1 MLSVNFFNNHIM
13 PIVFDICRI
22 GKEESVASGIK
33 AAAAKGIE
41 YLLVMEN
48 GRPFG
53 IVALNSL
60 LSEIDR
66 LSDLV
71 WQDFTDSHFYL
82 VQEEDLEQL
91 QLQEIPDRFVLI
103 QKGSEYAGVMD
114 LKHTPSYYK
123 QMLYGT
129 IGIMDSILN
138 SAYNGIIALDEG
150 KNIVG
155 INKSAADFYGVEEK
169 DVIDQPLKVKIPQS
183 ALNDFIFELEP
194 SVLNKLQIGN
204 KYVQANRTS
213 MRIRGRIAGGI
224 SVFQD
229 ITNSEAVN
237 KELAVVKENEKFLES
252 VIANSYDGI
261 YLTDRNGLTLA
272 VNQSYERITGIDKE
286 QLVGKHMKN
295 LVAQGLLSDYIT
307 DDVVAQKKP
316 ITHNQTIRNG
326 KKVVIT
332 GSPIFD
338 ENGVVTKVI
347 TNVRD
352 ITELINLEKKLLIS
366 NEVTNLYQKELFRE
380 VSTENIVCRSRKF
393 AETIELAKRVSSK
406 DSTVL
411 ILGETGAGKEIV
423 ARYIHMNSKRKN
435 SHYVKINCGSIPA
448 NLLESE
454 LFGYVPGSFTGASS
468 KGKVGMFE
476 LASEG
481 TLFLDEI
488 GEMPI
493 DLQSSLLRVL
503 QDGEVI
509 RVGDTKSRKVNVRII
524 AATNRNLEEMISK
537 GTFRS
542 DLFYRL
548 NVVSIY
554 VPPLRERLEDIPAL
568 AEHFISRLNEKYDEK
583 KVITSNF
590 INQLLRMDWPGNIRE
605 MSNFIEKQFV
615 ISDDD
620 IMNIVVNYQTGAPE
634 IETGSSG
641 ITVNGIIPLND
652 AIKEV
657 ESILVGRAMRKC
669 RTTYKAAELLKVS
682 QPTFFRKYKEYYG
695 EELQGKDGQEEDE

>member
-1 MLSVNFFNNHIM
+1 
-13 PIVFDICRI
+13 
-22 GKEESVASGIK
+22 
-33 AAAAKGIE
+33 
-41 YLLVMEN
+41 
-48 GRPFG
+48 
-53 IVALNSL
+53 
-60 LSEIDR
+60 
-66 LSDLV
+66 
-71 WQDFTDSHFYL
+71 
-82 VQEEDLEQL
+82 
-91 QLQEIPDRFVLI
+91 VL
-103 QKGSEYAGVMD
+103 
-114 LKHTPSYYK
+114 
-123 QMLYGT
+123 
-129 IGIMDSILN
+129 
-138 SAYNGIIALDEG
+138 
-150 KNIVG
+150 
-155 INKSAADFYGVEEK
+155 
-169 DVIDQPLKVKIPQS
+169 
-183 ALNDFIFELEP
+183 
-194 SVLNKLQIGN
+194 
-204 KYVQANRTS
+204 ANRTS
-213 MRIRGRIAGGI
+213 LIIRGRVAGGI

-229 ITNSEAVN
+229 ITNSEEIN
-237 KELAVVKENEKFLES
+237 KELAMVRENEKFLES

-261 YLTDRNGLTLA
+261 YLTDRNGITLA

-286 QLVGKHMKN
+286 QLIGKHMRS
-295 LVAQGLLSDYIT
+295 LVAQGLLSEYIT

-316 ITHNQTIRNG
+316 VTLTQNIRNG

-338 ENGVVTKVI
+338 ENGEVSRVI

-352 ITELINLEKKLLIS
+352 VTELINLEKKLHIS
-366 NEVTNLYQKELFRE
+366 NEMTNLYKKELFKD
-380 VSTENIVCRSRKF
+380 VSAENIVCQSKKF
-393 AETIELAKRVSSK
+393 AETLELAKRVASK

-423 ARYIHMNSKRKN
+423 ARYIHLSSKRKN
-435 SHYVKINCGSIPA
+435 SHYIKINCGSIPP

-476 LASEG
+476 LANEG

-524 AATNRNLEEMISK
+524 AATNRNLEEMIAK

-554 VPPLRERLEDIPAL
+554 VPPLRERTEDIPAL
-568 AEHFISRLNEKYDEK
+568 AEHFISRLNEKYEER

-590 INQLLRMDWPGNIRE
+590 INQLLKMDWPGNIRE

-615 ISDDD
+615 ISDGD
-620 IMNIVVNYQTGAPE
+620 IMDTIVNYQSGAPE
-634 IETGSSG
+634 NETGGSG
-641 ITVNGIIPLND
+641 ITVNGIIPLNE
-652 AIKEV
+652 AIREV
-657 ESILVGRAMRKC
+657 ESILVGRAMKKC

-682 QPTFFRKYKEYYG
+682 QPTFFRKYKEFYG
-695 EELQGKDGQEEDE
+695 EESQGKDGNGDDE